1 MDRRQSMQIL
11 GNFLLTAKGDELSVT
26 ASDLE
31 VEVSI
36 ACRAEIAREGSATL
50 PAKKLLD
57 ICRSLPPDSMLQID
71 VSGGKGKVQSGRSR
85 FSLGVLPSEDF
96 PTVEGFNTVTKLEAD
111 ANVLSDLISST
122 QFAMAHQDVR
132 YYLNGLLLEL
142 SSSTIRAVATDGH
155 RLALCDRDLA
165 TGLTNPVQV
174 IVPRKAVQ
182 EIQRMLGHHEG
193 LVTVV
198 LGENHI
204 SVQIA
209 GQLLIAKLVDGKFP
223 DYQRVIPKQGEKMVI
238 ANREAIKAAFSRTSI
253 LSNEKFRGVRLV
265 LSRDLLK
272 AMTNNPEQEEA
283 EEDIEVEYEGADLE
297 IGFNVSYLLDVLS
310 VLKSPFVRIE
320 LSDANSSAVIYAMD
334 DERAKYVIMPM
345 RL

>member
-1 MDRRQSMQIL
+1 MQIL
-11 GNFLLTAKGDELSVT
+11 GNFLLSAKGEELSVT

-36 ACRAEIAREGSATL
+36 ACRADISREGSATL

-57 ICRSLPPDSMLQID
+57 ICRSLPADSVLQID

-96 PTVEGFNTVTKLEAD
+96 PTVEGFSTVAQLEAD
-111 ANVLSDLISST
+111 ANILTDLISST

-142 SSSTIRAVATDGH
+142 AGSTIRAVATDGH
-155 RLALCDRDLA
+155 RLALCDRDLQ
-165 TGLTNPVQV
+165 TGLTNPAQV

-182 EIQRMLGHHEG
+182 EIQRMLGHYEG
-193 LVTVV
+193 LVAVV

-204 SVQIA
+204 SIKIA

-223 DYQRVIPKQGEKMVI
+223 DYQRVIPKQGEKVVI
-238 ANREAIKAAFSRTSI
+238 ADREATKAAFSRTSI

-265 LSRDLLK
+265 LVKDLLK

-283 EEDIEVEYEGADLE
+283 EEDIEVEYDGADLE

-310 VLKSPFVRIE
+310 VLRSPSVRIE
-320 LSDANSSAVIYAMD
+320 LSDANSSAVIHATD